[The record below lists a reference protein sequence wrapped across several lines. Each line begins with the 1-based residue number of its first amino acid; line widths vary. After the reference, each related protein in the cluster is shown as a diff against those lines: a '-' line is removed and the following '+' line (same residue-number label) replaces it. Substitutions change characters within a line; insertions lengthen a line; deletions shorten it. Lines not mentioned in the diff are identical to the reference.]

1 MLSVN
6 YAECRKQS
14 HYAECRYAECRY
26 AECCFAATSLSYKTM
41 KWLLNKTFLVVSLKG
56 WCYWPLL

>member
-26 AECCFAATSLSYKTM
+26 AECSYADCHYAECHYAECHTLFNVMLSIIR
-41 KWLLNKTFLVVSLKG
+41 LVSL
-56 WCYWPLL
+56 C